1 MKPLFALTILML
13 FTIAL
18 QAQEKQSDAP
28 FDPKS
33 INPSTVIWLSKPAAK
48 WEEALPVG
56 NGRLGAMIY
65 GGVNEAI
72 IQLNE
77 DTYWS
82 GGPYSTVHKG
92 GHEKLK
98 EIQQLVFDQKM
109 LAAHNLFGRHLMGYP
124 VEQQKYQSLGNL
136 NLQFDHGKDF
146 SNYKRWLNLETGVSG
161 VEYTVDGKQFRQEI
175 LSSHPDQVIAIRIT
189 CNTPGSI
196 TFTANLRGVR
206 NQAHSN
212 YGTDYFEMNGEAPDV
227 LRLNG
232 KSADYLGV
240 EGKMRYEAK
249 ARFIPEGGTMKQ
261 DGYLLKVS
269 NANAVTIY
277 IVAAT
282 NFRNYKD
289 VSGNPQ
295 ERVKHYMGLSAQKD
309 FSAVKQA
316 HIKDHQRLFSR
327 VSLNLQNTANSF
339 LPTDERMTQIQTS
352 PDPSLAAL
360 CYQFGRYLL
369 IGSSRPGTQPANLQG
384 IWNNDMNPAWD
395 SKYTVN
401 INTEMNYWAA
411 ESANLAE
418 CVEPLLKMMKE
429 IMDQGSQ
436 VAKEHYGARGW
447 VLHQN
452 TDIWRVAAPMDGPTW
467 GTFTVG
473 GAWMVNGLWEHYE
486 YTQDKNF
493 LNELYP
499 VMKGS
504 VEFFMDFL
512 IPHPNGKWLVTNPS
526 TSPENFPGSPG
537 NGRYFDEVTG
547 SMIPGTTICAGSS
560 IDMQILTDLFGYYIK
575 ACKIMNVDAEFS
587 NKVGDARKKL
597 VPPQIGKDGALQEWA
612 DDWEQLEK
620 NHRHYSHLYGLY
632 PGNVLS
638 PIKTPEFMNACK
650 AVLEQRGDGGTGW
663 SRAWKVG
670 LWARLKDGDRADK
683 IFKGYLKEQA
693 YPQLFAKCFT
703 PLQVDGSMGMTA
715 GISELLVQSN
725 EGYIELLPALPS
737 EWKEGS
743 FNGVCTR
750 EGFEISFSWKDGR
763 LTKLSVLSKQGRV
776 CRVRANVPLKATT
789 KGLKMSTKEPGIIEF
804 ATTQGQRYEFVAKVN
819 RP

>member
-13 FTIAL
+13 CTIAL
-18 QAQEKQSDAP
+18 QAQEMQSDAP

-33 INPSTVIWLSKPAAK
+33 INPATMIWLSKPAAK

-146 SNYKRWLNLETGVSG
+146 SNYKRWLDLETGVSG

-227 LRLNG
+227 LKLTG

-240 EGKMRYEAK
+240 EGKLRYEAK
-249 ARFIPEGGTMKQ
+249 ARFVPEGGTMKQ
-261 DGYLLKVS
+261 DGYILKVS

-289 VSGNPQ
+289 VSGNQQ
-295 ERVKHYMGLSAQKD
+295 ERVKHYMGLTAQKD
-309 FSAVKQA
+309 FSAVRQA
-316 HIKDHQRLFSR
+316 HIKDHQHLFSR
-327 VSLNLQNTANSF
+327 VTLNLPNSANSF
-339 LPTDERMTQIQTS
+339 LPTDERMTQIQTT

-369 IGSSRPGTQPANLQG
+369 IGS
-384 IWNNDMNPAWD
+384 
-395 SKYTVN
+395 
-401 INTEMNYWAA
+401 
-411 ESANLAE
+411 
-418 CVEPLLKMMKE
+418 
-429 IMDQGSQ
+429 
-436 VAKEHYGARGW
+436 
-447 VLHQN
+447 
-452 TDIWRVAAPMDGPTW
+452 
-467 GTFTVG
+467 
-473 GAWMVNGLWEHYE
+473 
-486 YTQDKNF
+486 
-493 LNELYP
+493 
-499 VMKGS
+499 
-504 VEFFMDFL
+504 
-512 IPHPNGKWLVTNPS
+512 
-526 TSPENFPGSPG
+526 
-537 NGRYFDEVTG
+537 
-547 SMIPGTTICAGSS
+547 
-560 IDMQILTDLFGYYIK
+560 
-575 ACKIMNVDAEFS
+575 
-587 NKVGDARKKL
+587 
-597 VPPQIGKDGALQEWA
+597 
-612 DDWEQLEK
+612 
-620 NHRHYSHLYGLY
+620 
-632 PGNVLS
+632 
-638 PIKTPEFMNACK
+638 
-650 AVLEQRGDGGTGW
+650 
-663 SRAWKVG
+663 
-670 LWARLKDGDRADK
+670 
-683 IFKGYLKEQA
+683 
-693 YPQLFAKCFT
+693 
-703 PLQVDGSMGMTA
+703 
-715 GISELLVQSN
+715 
-725 EGYIELLPALPS
+725 
-737 EWKEGS
+737 
-743 FNGVCTR
+743 
-750 EGFEISFSWKDGR
+750 
-763 LTKLSVLSKQGRV
+763 
-776 CRVRANVPLKATT
+776 
-789 KGLKMSTKEPGIIEF
+789 
-804 ATTQGQRYEFVAKVN
+804 
-819 RP
+819 